1 MNTHDSTLA
10 SDNSTQPPPGPIRD
24 SSAATFKADVI
35 DQSASVPVLVDFW
48 APWCGPCR
56 QLGPALEKVVTEA
69 GGKVK
74 LVKVN
79 IDENQALAGQM
90 GVRSIPAVFA
100 FAGGQP
106 VDGFMGALPESEI
119 SAFVQKILAATSQGA
134 EQGDMNAQISKALD
148 TAAEAVKAGD
158 LEQAINIYGIVLQQ
172 MPEHAEALVG
182 LSQAFMLSGTI
193 EQARQ
198 TLQLVPENQRSS
210 SEYLAACRAL
220 ELADAA
226 GELSGKAALEA
237 RLEANPDD
245 HQARM
250 DLAMLLNQAGN
261 REAAGEALLEIIRR
275 DREWN
280 DDSAKIRL
288 LEFFE
293 AWGPA
298 DPATVRSR
306 KQLSKLLFS

>member
-1 MNTHDSTLA
+1 MNTHDSTFA
-10 SDNSTQPPPGPIRD
+10 SANSMQPSGNLIKD
-24 SSAATFKADVI
+24 ASAVTFKADVI

-119 SAFVQKILAATSQGA
+119 SAFVQKILATTSQDSD
-134 EQGDMNAQISKALD
+134 QGDMNAQISKALD

-158 LEQAINIYGIVLQQ
+158 PEQAINIYGIVLQQ
-172 MPEHAEALVG
+172 MPEHAQALIG
-182 LSQAFMLSGTI
+182 LSQAFILSGTI

-198 TLQLVPENQRSS
+198 TLQLVPE
-210 SEYLAACRAL
+210 SERASDEFVAASRAL
-220 ELADAA
+220 ELADQAE
-226 GELSGKAALEA
+226 ELSDSAVLEA
-237 RLEANPDD
+237 RLDADPDD

-250 DLAMLLNQAGN
+250 DLAMLLNLSGN
-261 REAAGEALLEIIRR
+261 RETAAAALLEIVRR

-280 DDSAKIRL
+280 DDSARARL

-293 AWGPA
+293 AWGPT
-298 DPATVRSR
+298 DPATIGGR
-306 KQLSKLLFS
+306 KQLSRLLFS

>member
-1 MNTHDSTLA
+1 MNTHDSTFA
-10 SDNSTQPPPGPIRD
+10 STNNTLPPSGLIKD
-24 SSAATFKADVI
+24 SSTATFQADVI

-56 QLGPALEKVVTEA
+56 QLGPTLEKVVNEA
-69 GGKVK
+69 GGKVR

-100 FAGGQP
+100 FSGGQP

-119 SAFVQKILAATSQGA
+119 SAFVQKILGATSTDPAQD
-134 EQGDMNAQISKALD
+134 DMNAQIEQALK
-148 TAAEAVKAGD
+148 TAAEATKAGD
-158 LEQAINIYGIVLQQ
+158 PAQAISIYEIVLQQ
-172 MPEHAEALVG
+172 MPEHAQALIG
-182 LSQAFMLSGTI
+182 LSQAFILSGTI

-198 TLQLVPENQRSS
+198 TLDLVPESERSS
-210 SEYLAACRAL
+210 EEYVAAIRAL
-220 ELADAA
+220 ALADEAKK
-226 GELSGKAALEA
+226 LSDTSLLEA
-237 RLEANPDD
+237 RLDTNPDD

-250 DLAMLLNQAGN
+250 DLAMHLNLSGN
-261 REAAGEALLEIIRR
+261 RKEAGWALLEIIRR

-280 DDSAKIRL
+280 EDGARVKL

-293 AWGPA
+293 AWGPT
-298 DPATVRSR
+298 DPATIAGR